1 MPASRVHFTGP
12 VVCRSPGLPFATV
25 ERFSNVPDAPDA
37 LAARL
42 DADRRRLWST
52 LDDPHVLDAFATMN
66 PQTLTTLLA
75 TKDAGRHLGKRT
87 SDVRRDER
95 TLFKFLTRF
104 SSRNDTTG
112 AAGSTC
118 WGSWTGGAFAAKV
131 TPGSGRHARR
141 VVLASPRR
149 LSWLW
154 RRVVE
159 KTHRLHGRVELAGR
173 LLLTDQGVLN
183 TESGVL
189 WALDGEERDALAHL
203 PTTTWSP
210 VVGRLLDRG
219 VLTLTATGPGD
230 PLEALAVQS
239 GDEVVRALLA
249 LQHQLVSAR
258 GLEGARVMGDA
269 ERLVGSAAPLA
280 SLDLGAALDVVL
292 NDLIREAPT
301 ALRVLR
307 SRRFRPMEGVFHDT
321 LGAGDLTAPAPII
334 DALAHLDTP
343 VPLSAL
349 THVLSA
355 EHALKLLRAGVLL
368 LEGEALDGPIAGLEA
383 RFASQV
389 GALCSQPLPP
399 PHARRVELLR
409 DAWPLEGFHQP
420 TSVATGLLT
429 EALRGQEPPVRTLKT
444 DRTFF
449 IEDTSR
455 DVAFELGEAFARR
468 LRSSLHPW
476 FQLAGYI
483 SWLDERRDET
493 LQRGLLRLGDALP
506 LPTFL
511 SRLRAAK
518 RARRRQWLIERRLGV
533 AAPVEDFSCFS
544 FAPREDGRVELSLEH
559 LPQAYLEWERS
570 KRLITELDLMVS
582 GRDGMGRWVVNEAH
596 AISAEG
602 LPLVTMFPHAQPP
615 EQVDALVGRGIAQR
629 LFGEGVL
636 VPDAS
641 AHSKQSEAILR
652 VLGDATIA
660 VTGQRGP
667 WIPPWMTTVRA
678 ADVLVRRTGRGLEV
692 FCDGAPRPFASA
704 DFCSGDFRLVGYL
717 PEDIADLAAHAMGET
732 QGPLGSRYSPD
743 VCMGELTLAR
753 GSLSFD
759 VKLLEPLVRAKG
771 EAALVSTAKALA
783 AELGLPR
790 QVYVKLG
797 GKPFLVDWASLF
809 SLEVFV
815 SELRGATGTLHVSK
829 MDPAPDELW
838 LELPEGVFTSEL
850 RFVACLDGPDC
861 PLKDAR

>member
-12 VVCRSPGLPFATV
+12 VVCRSPGLPFSTV
-25 ERFSNVPDAPDA
+25 ERFSNVPDTEAA
-37 LAARL
+37 LATRL
-42 DADRRRLWST
+42 EADRRLLWST
-52 LDDPHVLDAFATMN
+52 LEDPHVLDAFATMN

-75 TKDAGRHLGKRT
+75 TKDAGRHQGKRT

-118 WGSWTGGAFAAKV
+118 WGRWTTGDFAAKV

-141 VVLASPRR
+141 VVLVSPRR

-154 RRVVE
+154 RRIVE
-159 KTHRLHGRVELAGR
+159 KTQRLHGRVELAGR
-173 LLLTDQGVLN
+173 LLVTEQGVLN
-183 TESGVL
+183 TETGVV
-189 WALDGEERDALAHL
+189 WALDGAERDALAHL

-210 VVGRLLDRG
+210 VVARLLDRG

-239 GDEVVRALLA
+239 GDDVVTALLA
-249 LQHQLVSAR
+249 LQQRLASAR
-258 GLEGARVMGDA
+258 GLEGARVMADA
-269 ERLVGSAAPLA
+269 ERLVTSAAPLS
-280 SLDLGAALDVVL
+280 SLDLGAALELVL
-292 NDLIREAPT
+292 TDLIREAPA

-321 LGAGDLTAPAPII
+321 LGAGDLTAPEPII
-334 DALAHLDTP
+334 RTLALLDAP
-343 VPLSAL
+343 VSLSEL
-349 THVLSA
+349 THVLSP

-368 LEGEALDGPIAGLEA
+368 FEGEPADGPIAGLEA

-389 GALCSQPLPP
+389 GALCSQPLPS

-420 TSVATGLLT
+420 TAMATGQLT
-429 EALRGQEPPVRTLKT
+429 EALRGHEPPVRTLKT

-455 DVAFELGEAFARR
+455 DVAFELGEAFATR
-468 LRSSLHPW
+468 LRASLPAW

-483 SWLDERRDET
+483 SWLDERRDEA
-493 LQRGLLRLGDALP
+493 LHRGLLRLGDALP

-544 FAPREDGRVELSLEH
+544 FTPREDGRVELSLEH
-559 LPQAYLEWERS
+559 LPQAYLDWERG
-570 KRLITELDLMVS
+570 KRLISELDLMVS

-602 LPLVTMFPHAQPP
+602 LPLVTMFPHAQPA
-615 EQVDALVGRGIAQR
+615 EHVEALVGRGLAQR
-629 LFGEGVL
+629 LFGEGVV

-652 VLGDATIA
+652 VLGDAAVA

-667 WIPPWMTTVRA
+667 WIPAWMETVRA
-678 ADVLVRRTGRGLEV
+678 ADVLVRRTERGLEV
-692 FCDGAPRPFASA
+692 LRDGVARPFASA

-717 PEDIADLAAHAMGET
+717 PEDIADLAAHAIGET
-732 QGPLGSRYSPD
+732 EGPLGSRYSPD
-743 VCMGELTLAR
+743 VCMGDLTLAR

-759 VKLLEPLVRAKG
+759 VKLLEPLVKAKG
-771 EAALVSTAKALA
+771 EAALLGTARALA

-790 QVYVKLG
+790 HVYVKLA
-797 GKPFLVDWASLF
+797 GKPFLVDWSSLF

-815 SELRGATGTLHVSK
+815 SELRSATGTLHVSK
-829 MDPAPDELW
+829 MDPPPSELW

-850 RFVACLDGPDC
+850 RFVACSDGPDC
-861 PLKDAR
+861 RLKAAT